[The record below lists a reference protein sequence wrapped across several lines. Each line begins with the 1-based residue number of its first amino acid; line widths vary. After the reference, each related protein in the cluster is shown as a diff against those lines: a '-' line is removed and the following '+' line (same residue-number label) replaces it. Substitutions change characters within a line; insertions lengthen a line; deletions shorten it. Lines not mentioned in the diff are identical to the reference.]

1 MCSFL
6 DSTVNLTSSRF
17 CRCFTAARNSCAIKA
32 TGDSLAR
39 TAVDVLEIQVE
50 STGYSSRKPVSS
62 ITFFLS
68 PETGDRPA
76 SRHSEHHH
84 ACRKDYHG
92 SFTTRHISSCLV
104 PSTSQSAWRND
115 YLCER
120 QFLLYATSCYLF
132 SHTLFLRKDLA
143 ALSSPLTFR
152 RCSVFRHP
160 FP

>member
-1 MCSFL
+1 MLYS
-6 DSTVNLTSSRF
+6 STKLLRHQSHGRLTSTNSGGRIGDTSR
-17 CRCFTAARNSCAIKA
+17 KY
-32 TGDSLAR
+32 
-39 TAVDVLEIQVE
+39 
-50 STGYSSRKPVSS
+50 GYSSRKPVSS